1 MNIQRV
7 LTVLLILL
15 IIGGVSYFVFLQF
28 KKEVTISVSPLPS
41 PATLDFL
48 FQSPQPTSSPAEATA
63 KAGPQPAGLPFA
75 KNKLVGAFPG
85 ILKDE
90 FLKNKKAVV
99 ATTKGTFEME
109 IFPDVPMTASNF
121 IFLSANG
128 FYDGLT
134 FHRVEK
140 GFVVQGGDPLSN
152 GTGGPG
158 YIFPNEA
165 VTRDYNKGIVAMAN
179 GGPNTNGSQFFIILE
194 DRLDLPKNYTIFGK
208 VISGMET
215 VEKIEVGDIMK
226 KVTIQDR

>member
-7 LTVLLILL
+7 LTVLLIIL
-15 IIGGVSYFVFLQF
+15 IIGGFAYFAFLQF
-28 KKEVTISVSPLPS
+28 KKEVTISASPSPS
-41 PATLDFL
+41 PANLNFL

-63 KAGPQPAGLPFA
+63 KAGPQPTGLPFA

-109 IFPDVPMTASNF
+109 IYADVPMTASNF
-121 IFLSANG
+121 IILADNG
-128 FYDGLT
+128 FYNGLS

-140 GFVVQGGDPLSN
+140 GFVVQGGDPQNN

-179 GGPNTNGSQFFIILE
+179 AGPNTNGSQFFIMLE

-215 VEKIEVGDIMK
+215 VEKIEVGDVMK
-226 KVTIQDR
+226 KVIIQNQ

>member
-1 MNIQRV
+1 MNTQRF
-7 LTVLLILL
+7 LTLLLIVV
-15 IIGGVSYFVFLQF
+15 IIGGAAYFAFLQF
-28 KKEVTISVSPLPS
+28 KKEVTISVSPSPS
-41 PATLDFL
+41 PANLNFL
-48 FQSPQPTSSPAEATA
+48 FEKPVSTTQPQIQVSPQPS
-63 KAGPQPAGLPFA
+63 GLPFA

-90 FLKNKKAVV
+90 FLKNKKAQVL
-99 ATTKGTFEME
+99 TTKGTFELE
-109 IFPDVPMTASNF
+109 IFSDAPMTASNF
-121 IFLSANG
+121 IFLAANG
-128 FYDGLT
+128 FYDGLS

-140 GFVVQGGDPLSN
+140 GFVVQGGDPLGN

-158 YIFPNEA
+158 YIFPNEV

-179 GGPNTNGSQFFIILE
+179 GGPNTNGSQFFIMLE

-208 VISGMET
+208 VISGMEA